1 MTWPFTLSE
10 PMIRLMLFVGIFGAM
25 ALWELRDSWRHLEQ
39 GRKGR
44 WPGNLGIFA
53 LDIAVV
59 RLVFPAAAV
68 GFAVY
73 AQTNNLGLLPQLGLP
88 LWLAGILG
96 FLLLD
101 LAIYLQH
108 RVFHHVPWLWRLHR
122 MHHADTELDVTSG
135 FRFHPLEIVLSMLIK
150 AAAIIALGIS
160 PLTVLVFETVLN
172 GSSLFNHANIRL
184 NPRLERVLRW
194 IIVTPDMHRV
204 HHSVER
210 AETDSNFGFN
220 LPWWD
225 RLFGT
230 YVPKPAA
237 GFDQMT
243 IGLHA
248 FRDPVEQRLDRLV
261 TQPFRHASKD

>member
-1 MTWPFTLSE
+1 MQWSLSIPE
-10 PMIRLMLFVGIFGAM
+10 PMIRLLIFVGIFGAM
-25 ALWELRDSWRHLEQ
+25 ALWELFDSWRHLNQ
-39 GRKGR
+39 GRTGR
-44 WPGNLGIFA
+44 WPGNLGIFV

-59 RLVFPAAAV
+59 RLFFPAAAV

-73 AQTNNLGLLPQLGLP
+73 AQASNFGLLPLLGLP
-88 LWLAGILG
+88 PWLAGIAG

-101 LAIYLQH
+101 LLIYLQH

-135 FRFHPLEIVLSMLIK
+135 FRFHPLEILLSMLIK
-150 AAAIIALGIS
+150 GAAIVALGIS

-184 NPRLERVLRW
+184 NPRFECVLRW

-230 YVPKPAA
+230 HIPKPHA
-237 GFDQMT
+237 GFEAMT
-243 IGLHA
+243 IGLHE
-248 FRDPVEQRLDRLV
+248 FRDIAEQRLDRLV
-261 TQPFRHASKD
+261 TQPFRAPKDS